1 MFQKLFA
8 SACLLFL
15 FVNIQSCTQGP
26 KMQTSNDAA
35 HAREVLETPFHFLL
49 GIADYEPDR
58 LSHNAD
64 MFSAW
69 GELALARQH
78 GNQPTRGVVRE
89 RTLRAA
95 KQAGWKQAEDLPD
108 VKSPDLRRYGIIDL
122 KEDLAI
128 SKTSSS
134 PGQNPPTRY
143 SCRIWISGNGR
154 FIVAAYRVDGE

>member
-1 MFQKLFA
+1 MFQKFFA
-8 SACLLFL
+8 SVCLLL
-15 FVNIQSCTQGP
+15 LLLNIESCTEEP
-26 KMQTSNDAA
+26 KTQARNDAA

-49 GIADYEPDR
+49 GIANYEPDG

-69 GELALARQH
+69 GELALARKH
-78 GNQPTRGVVRE
+78 GSQPTRAAIRE
-89 RTLRAA
+89 RTLQAA
-95 KQAGWKQAEDLPD
+95 KEAGWKQVEDLLD
-108 VKSPDLRRYGIIDL
+108 VESPDLRRYGIIDA

-128 SKTSSS
+128 SKASSS